1 MHGRAAGAASAAA
14 AAAAAATAAA
24 AVAAAAA
31 AAAAAPATT
40 KGAELSGPRFRWA
53 VLLELP
59 GHDARQEPQILHDV
73 EQPIVRDP
81 RSWDSRLLE

>member
-1 MHGRAAGAASAAA
+1 VHGRAAGAASAAA

-24 AVAAAAA
+24 AVAAAA

-73 EQPIVRDP
+73 EQPIVWDP